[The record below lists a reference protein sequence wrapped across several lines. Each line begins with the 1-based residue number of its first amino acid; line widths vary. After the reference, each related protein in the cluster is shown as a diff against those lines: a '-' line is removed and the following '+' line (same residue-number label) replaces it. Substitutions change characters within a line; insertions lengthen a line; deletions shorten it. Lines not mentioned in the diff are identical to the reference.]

1 MALTTTE
8 EEQVRQLLLRESA
21 QKQKAI
27 LSSKESLKEWLKET
41 AILVVKKL
49 TEAVIELLIDHLIR
63 RPIPYD

>member
-1 MALTTTE
+1 MFLTARE

-41 AILVVKKL
+41 AIWLLKKL
-49 TEAVIELLIDHLIR
+49 TEAAIELLIDRLIP
-63 RPIPYD
+63 RPMPY